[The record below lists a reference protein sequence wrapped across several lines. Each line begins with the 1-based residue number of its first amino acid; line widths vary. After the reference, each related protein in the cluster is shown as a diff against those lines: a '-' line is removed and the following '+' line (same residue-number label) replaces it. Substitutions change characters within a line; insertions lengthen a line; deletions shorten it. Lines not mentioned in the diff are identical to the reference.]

1 MVNGVNVLLNMRG
14 VPNMVETMALTDD
27 TVGLMLTE
35 TSESLVLCGV
45 TIPEV
50 CVGLKLSAV
59 KDTIEAVVEVG
70 PSMDKGG
77 EAIPKVGLF
86 GSKYGKGGGDA
97 LCLLGE
103 GDDKG
108 VWYIA
113 KGKMEGR

>member
-1 MVNGVNVLLNMRG
+1 MVNGVDVLLNPRG
-14 VPNMVETMALTDD
+14 VPNMVETMVVMDD
-27 TVGLMLTE
+27 TVGLTLTE

-50 CVGLKLSAV
+50 CVGLKISTV

-77 EAIPKVGLF
+77 ASIPKEGLF

-103 GDDKG
+103 GD
-108 VWYIA
+108 
-113 KGKMEGR
+113 EGS